1 MTRLFVSQDQCD
13 LVYLDSPLQSPRAT
27 VTRLFVRQDLC
38 DLVSLD
44 FSPVLLSPG
53 SLGART
59 SVTWYPYVVPL
70 RNPSRATV
78 DQALCEPGLS
88 ICFAVYYIIFNFC
101 STHSTDVN
109 SKSNSGPSAT
119 TFFHCFSRIKM

>member
-38 DLVSLD
+38 DLV
-44 FSPVLLSPG
+44 

>member
-1 MTRLFVSQDQCD
+1 MLFVSQDQCD

-70 RNPSRATV
+70 CNPSRATV

-88 ICFAVYYIIFNFC
+88 IFAQLTLQMLIRKVIRVRQLR
-101 STHSTDVN
+101 H
-109 SKSNSGPSAT
+109 
-119 TFFHCFSRIKM
+119 FFTVFQE